1 MTIEADRTRVG
12 NPIVQLRAV
21 SKVYGDVLAVDAVD
35 LELRRGEFFS
45 LLGPSGCG
53 KTTTLRLIGGF
64 EVPNSGDILIGGRD
78 VARIPPHKRPV
89 NTVFQSY
96 ALFQHLNVFNNIG
109 FGLKERRLPKK
120 EIAIHVTKSLELVS
134 LSGAEQRMPRQLSG
148 GQQQR
153 VALARALVNEPEV
166 LLLDEPLGAL
176 DLKLR
181 KEMQG
186 ELKHMQERLGITFL
200 YVTHD
205 QEEAFTMSDRVGVM
219 NKGQLVQVGAPEEL
233 YDRPRDRYVAGFV
246 GESNILPGTVVSLD
260 GDIAVV
266 DAGTGEFVQAVLDK
280 ATPVQT
286 GQAAYVV
293 VRPERMELEVGHS
306 AEHSLGAQWSS
317 IHGLLQETIFS
328 GSRRTLIVEIAG
340 GRRLSVSLPNRRE
353 VAKSVEVGC
362 EVRVSW
368 LAVDAW
374 IMAD

>member
-1 MTIEADRTRVG
+1 MEVDYTRADS
-12 NPIVQLRAV
+12 PLVQLRAV
-21 SKVYGDVLAVDAVD
+21 SKRYGDVFAVEAID

-64 EVPNSGDILIGGRD
+64 EVPNSGEILIGGRD

-109 FGLKERRLPKK
+109 FGLKERRLPRK
-120 EIAIHVTKSLELVS
+120 EIATRVKNSLELVS
-134 LSGAEQRMPRQLSG
+134 LVGTEQRMPRQLSG

-153 VALARALVNEPEV
+153 VALARALVNEPAV

-219 NKGQLVQVGAPEEL
+219 DKGQLVQVGAPEEL
-233 YDRPRDRYVAGFV
+233 YDRPRNRYVADFV
-246 GESNILPGTVVSLD
+246 GESNILPGTVVSQD
-260 GDIAVV
+260 GDTAAVDV
-266 DAGTGEFVQAVLDK
+266 GTGECVRAVLDK
-280 ATPVQT
+280 ATSVQT
-286 GQAAYVV
+286 GQAVYIVI
-293 VRPERMELEVGHS
+293 RPERMELKVGDNADPS
-306 AEHSLGAQWSS
+306 RGVQSCS
-317 IHGLLQETIFS
+317 IHGLLRETIFS
-328 GSRRTLIVEIAG
+328 GSRRMLIVEIAG

-353 VAKSVEVGC
+353 VAKSAELGSEVE
-362 EVRVSW
+362 VSW
-368 LAVDAW
+368 LVMDAW
-374 IMAD
+374 LMTD